1 MVFIFQR
8 PTGEESGDSETGL
21 PPPNTN
27 TRAVSPRSRGRG
39 RGGHGPRRSRSPG
52 PKGRVQGSG
61 NGSGKITKYV
71 KKIENCC
78 HFCMLLFSFGKKIAK
93 LFSFIFNLEKL
104 QPF

>member
-1 MVFIFQR
+1 MRTGLKGIFFQR

-61 NGSGKITKYV
+61 NGSGKLLSMLR
-71 KKIENCC
+71 KKNCC
-78 HFCMLLFSFGKKIAK
+78 HFCMLLFSFRKKIAK
-93 LFSFIFNLEKL
+93 LFFVFI
-104 QPF
+104 